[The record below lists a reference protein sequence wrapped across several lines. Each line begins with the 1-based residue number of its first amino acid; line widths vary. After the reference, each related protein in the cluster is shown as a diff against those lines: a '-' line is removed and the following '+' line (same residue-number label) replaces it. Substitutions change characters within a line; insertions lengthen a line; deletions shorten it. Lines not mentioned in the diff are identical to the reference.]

1 MVTQIKMAA
10 FQVFIEF
17 AKQQEA
23 EDKKDEE
30 GNKNKY
36 FTEKE
41 TDSSP
46 QTLFTNS
53 FFFAPGGETIVILD
67 VHLRSSLIYEL

>member
-1 MVTQIKMAA
+1 METEITFATQCKKEGKLQNGDSKKMAA

-23 EDKKDEE
+23 EDNKDEE

-41 TDSSP
+41 TDCS
-46 QTLFTNS
+46 NS
-53 FFFAPGGETIVILD
+53 L
-67 VHLRSSLIYEL
+67 Y